1 MADLHPRSNGTRP
14 SPIAATEVAA
24 TRKPT
29 EGASL
34 LPPRV
39 YHDPEILTTSS
50 RSGSPRA
57 GSSSGGKRR
66 SSCPASIS

>member
-14 SPIAATEVAA
+14 SPVAATEVAA

-39 YHDPEILTTSS
+39 YHDPEILNYELEEWFA
-50 RSGSPRA
+50 RGWIFVGQIGRA
-57 GSSSGGKRR
+57 HV
-66 SSCPASIS
+66 